1 MSEVDSISFTL
12 VFLIEGNVLGA
23 TDTLL
28 SQLGNTTQIY
38 LGYSSVK
45 YSQYLIKTNMRN
57 FQLIKNV
64 KNILGAS

>member
-1 MSEVDSISFTL
+1 MVPYHPMT
-12 VFLIEGNVLGA
+12 IEGNVLGA

-45 YSQYLIKTNMRN
+45 YSQYLIKTNVRN
-57 FQLIKNV
+57 FQHIKNV